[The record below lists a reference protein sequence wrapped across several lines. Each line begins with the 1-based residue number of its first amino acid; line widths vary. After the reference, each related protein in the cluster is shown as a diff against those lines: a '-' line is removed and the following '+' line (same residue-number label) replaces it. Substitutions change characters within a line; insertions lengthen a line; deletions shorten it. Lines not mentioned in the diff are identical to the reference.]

1 MKKIGIAFSSKDR
14 PELTEKSLPPL
25 LAADVDVWW
34 YDGSVTEEGKKYFN
48 MPSWGMSG
56 KQTLTGGSCRY
67 IVKALTDLLAAG
79 YDYIGLVEND
89 VRLHDNWFLP
99 TMELFEIG
107 HKEGLEVGAVSARC
121 YEDRVLIQRDGHSV
135 NHNLGAGQIIF
146 SRKAAAHV
154 LQHYRTHM
162 TSENRRTFSIL
173 TSDDIG
179 RYWAFRGGE
188 HMLVADWGYDRQ
200 LAEIGLSSL
209 ALTPAKAE
217 QMEDIKSMGLT
228 MVDGEVTARRDK
240 LMFSMYQERLE
251 KVRKGELWIPR
262 FAGSRL
268 FSDGMHITFPHQVGA
283 LGGWY
288 SGDWRFRWSLAWGC
302 FAWQAGDVHSQVLDG
317 GATLGT
323 VTIPILGP
331 CDFLVTGGK
340 QGGKVRVEDSL
351 SKYTVEPD
359 LQPENVEGNV
369 MQLAVPSVYSYRLV
383 KLTALTPGVGFF
395 GIRTRHEQPCDPNW
409 KFSYD
414 VLPPL

>member
-25 LAADVDVWW
+25 LFAKSVDTWW
-34 YDGSVTEEGKKYFN
+34 YDGSQTEGGQKFFHDNHLDVYHREI
-48 MPSWGMSG
+48 
-56 KQTLTGGSCRY
+56 LTGGSCRY
-67 IVKALTDLLAAG
+67 IVKALSDLLQAPEQYAFL
-79 YDYIGLVEND
+79 GLCEND
-89 VRLHDNWFLP
+89 VRLHDDWFLP
-99 TMELFEIG
+99 TMGLFEIG
-107 HKEGLEVGAVSARC
+107 RKDGLVVGAVSART
-121 YEDRVLIQRDGHSV
+121 YEDRVLIQRDDYAV
-135 NHNLGAGQIIF
+135 MHNLGAGFIIF
-146 SRKAAAHV
+146 TREAAQLV
-154 LQHYRTHM
+154 LQHYRTCM
-162 TSENRRTFSIL
+162 TSENRKVFSIL

-188 HMLVADWGYDRQ
+188 HMLVSDWMWDWM
-200 LAEIGLSSL
+200 LASHGLSSL

-228 MVDGEVTARRDK
+228 MVDGEVTVRRDK

-288 SGDWRFRWSLAWGC
+288 SGDWKFRWSLGWGC
-302 FAWQAGDVHSQVLDG
+302 FAWQAGEGNPTLD
-317 GATLGT
+317 
-323 VTIPILGP
+323 IPVLGP
-331 CDFLVTGGK
+331 CDLMVSGGAE
-340 QGGKVRVEDSL
+340 GGKVRIEDSL
-351 SKYTVEPD
+351 SKYVAEPV
-359 LQPENVEGNV
+359 LQAEGKEGNV
-369 MQLAVPSVYSYRLV
+369 MQLAVPSVYSFRLV
-383 KLTALTPGVGFF
+383 KLTALTPGIGFF

-414 VLPPL
+414 TLPPL